1 MNAATPHLATQL
13 ADHPNT
19 IRTADNTHL
28 FYRDWGQGR
37 PLVFLSGWTLNTDM
51 WAYQMEP
58 LSRLNCRCIAY
69 DRRGHGRSS
78 DPGRGYDFD
87 TLADDLHSVLTQLD
101 LHDVTLVAHSIA
113 SGEAVRY
120 LTRHG
125 AARIARV
132 AFVAPAAT
140 PYLLKTADNPNG
152 IDAALFEQGR
162 AALSRSFPDWI
173 EANAAP
179 YFGPGVSRAPLDWTI
194 RMMLQTSHQAMLEL
208 AHVQTITDFRAEL
221 RRLDL
226 PALVIQGDRDASA
239 PLELTGRPTARLIAG
254 ASLEVYEGAGHGLYF
269 THAERLNQD
278 LLAFLD
284 RRPA

>member
-1 MNAATPHLATQL
+1 MNATAPYLT
-13 ADHPNT
+13 DEPNT
-19 IRTADNTHL
+19 LRTADRTRL
-28 FYRDWGQGR
+28 FYRDWGHGT
-37 PLVFLSGWTLNTDM
+37 PLVFLSGWTLNSDM

-58 LSRLNCRCIAY
+58 LSRLGCRCIAY

-87 TLADDLHSVLTQLD
+87 TLADDLDSVLSTLD
-101 LHDVTLVAHSIA
+101 LSNVTLVAHSIA

-125 AARIARV
+125 SARVARIA
-132 AFVAPAAT
+132 FIAPAAT
-140 PYLLKTADNPNG
+140 PYLLKTEDNPNG
-152 IDAALFEQGR
+152 IDGALFEQGR

-221 RRLDL
+221 ARVRV
-226 PALVIQGDRDASA
+226 PSLVVHGDRDASA
-239 PLELTGRPTARLIAG
+239 PLELTGRPTAALIAG
-254 ASLEVYEGAGHGLYF
+254 ASLNVYEGAGHGLYF
-269 THAERLNQD
+269 THAEKLNQD
-278 LLAFLD
+278 LLAFLGH
-284 RRPA
+284 RPA

>member
-1 MNAATPHLATQL
+1 MNATAPHLA
-13 ADHPNT
+13 DEPNT
-19 IRTADNTHL
+19 IRAADNTRL
-28 FYRDWGQGR
+28 FYRDWGQGT
-37 PLVFLSGWTLNTDM
+37 PIVFLSGWTLNSDM

-58 LSRLNCRCIAY
+58 LARLNCRCIAY

-87 TLADDLHSVLTQLD
+87 TLADDLNSVLSTLD
-101 LHDVTLVAHSIA
+101 LHDVTLVTHSIA

-125 AARIARV
+125 SSRIARI

-152 IDAALFEQGR
+152 IDGILFEQGR
-162 AALSRSFPDWI
+162 AALRRSFPDWI

-179 YFGPGVSRAPLDWTI
+179 YFGAGVSRAPCDWTI

-208 AHVQTITDFRAEL
+208 AHLQTITDFREEL
-221 RRLDL
+221 KRVDV
-226 PALVIQGDRDASA
+226 PSLVVHGERDVSA
-239 PLELTGRPTARLIAG
+239 PLELTGRPTARLIPG
-254 ASLEVYEGAGHGLYF
+254 ASLYVYEDAAHGLYF

-278 LLAFLD
+278 LLTFLD

>member
-1 MNAATPHLATQL
+1 MNATAPHLT
-13 ADHPNT
+13 DDPNI
-19 IRTADNTHL
+19 IRTADHTRL
-28 FYRDWGQGR
+28 FYRDWGHGT
-37 PLVFLSGWTLNTDM
+37 PLVFLSGWTLNSDM

-58 LSRLNCRCIAY
+58 LSRLGCRCVAY

-87 TLADDLHSVLTQLD
+87 TLADDLDSVLSTLD
-101 LHDVTLVAHSIA
+101 LNNVTLVGHSIA

-125 AARIARV
+125 SARVARIA
-132 AFVAPAAT
+132 FIAPAAT
-140 PYLLKTADNPNG
+140 PYLLKTEDNPNG
-152 IDAALFEQGR
+152 IDGALFEQGR

-221 RRLDL
+221 ARVRV
-226 PALVIQGDRDASA
+226 PSLVVHGDRDASA
-239 PLELTGRPTARLIAG
+239 PLELTGRPTAALIAG
-254 ASLEVYEGAGHGLYF
+254 ASLNVYEGAGHGLYF
-269 THAERLNQD
+269 THAEKLNQD
-278 LLAFLD
+278 LLAFLGH
-284 RRPA
+284 RPA

>member
-1 MNAATPHLATQL
+1 MNATAPYLT
-13 ADHPNT
+13 DEPNT
-19 IRTADNTHL
+19 LRTADRTRL
-28 FYRDWGQGR
+28 FYRDWGHGT
-37 PLVFLSGWTLNTDM
+37 PLVFLSGWTLNSDM

-58 LSRLNCRCIAY
+58 LSRLGCRCIAY

-87 TLADDLHSVLTQLD
+87 TLADDLDSVLSTLD
-101 LHDVTLVAHSIA
+101 LSNVTLVAHSIA

-125 AARIARV
+125 SARVARIA
-132 AFVAPAAT
+132 FIAPAAT
-140 PYLLKTADNPNG
+140 PYLLKTEDNPNG

-221 RRLDL
+221 ARVRV
-226 PALVIQGDRDASA
+226 PSLVVHGDRDASA
-239 PLELTGRPTARLIAG
+239 PLELTGRPTAALIAG
-254 ASLEVYEGAGHGLYF
+254 ASLNVYEGAGHGLYF
-269 THAERLNQD
+269 THAEKLNQD
-278 LLAFLD
+278 LLAFLGH
-284 RRPA
+284 RPA

>member
-1 MNAATPHLATQL
+1 MNATAPHLT
-13 ADHPNT
+13 DDPNI
-19 IRTADNTHL
+19 IRTADDTRL
-28 FYRDWGQGR
+28 FYRDWGHGT
-37 PLVFLSGWTLNTDM
+37 PLVFLSGWTLNSDM

-58 LSRLNCRCIAY
+58 LSRLGCRCVAY

-87 TLADDLHSVLTQLD
+87 TLADDLDSVLSTLD
-101 LHDVTLVAHSIA
+101 LSNVTLVGHSIA

-125 AARIARV
+125 SARVARIA
-132 AFVAPAAT
+132 FIAPAAT
-140 PYLLKTADNPNG
+140 PYLLKTEDNPNG

-221 RRLDL
+221 ARVRV
-226 PALVIQGDRDASA
+226 PSLVVHGDRDASA
-239 PLELTGRPTARLIAG
+239 PLELTGRPTAALIAG
-254 ASLEVYEGAGHGLYF
+254 ASLNVYEGAGHGLYF
-269 THAERLNQD
+269 THAEKLNQD
-278 LLAFLD
+278 LLAFLGH
-284 RRPA
+284 RPA

>member
-1 MNAATPHLATQL
+1 MNATAPHLT
-13 ADHPNT
+13 DDPNI
-19 IRTADNTHL
+19 IRTADHTRL
-28 FYRDWGQGR
+28 FYRDWGHGT
-37 PLVFLSGWTLNTDM
+37 PLVFLSGWTLNSDM

-58 LSRLNCRCIAY
+58 LSRLGCRCVAY

-87 TLADDLHSVLTQLD
+87 TLADDLDSVLSTLD
-101 LHDVTLVAHSIA
+101 LSNVTLVAHSIA
-113 SGEAVRY
+113 SGEVVRY

-125 AARIARV
+125 SARVARIA
-132 AFVAPAAT
+132 FIAPAAT
-140 PYLLKTADNPNG
+140 PYLLKTEDNPNG

-162 AALSRSFPDWI
+162 AALRRSFPDWI

-221 RRLDL
+221 ARVRV
-226 PALVIQGDRDASA
+226 PSLVVHGDRDASA
-239 PLELTGRPTARLIAG
+239 PLELTGRPTAALIAG
-254 ASLEVYEGAGHGLYF
+254 ASLNVYEGAGHGLYF
-269 THAERLNQD
+269 THAEKLNQD
-278 LLAFLD
+278 LLAFLGH
-284 RRPA
+284 RPA

>member
-1 MNAATPHLATQL
+1 MNATAPHLT
-13 ADHPNT
+13 DDPNI
-19 IRTADNTHL
+19 IRTADHTRL
-28 FYRDWGQGR
+28 FYRDWGHGT
-37 PLVFLSGWTLNTDM
+37 PLVFLSGWTLNSDM

-58 LSRLNCRCIAY
+58 LSRLGCRCVAY

-87 TLADDLHSVLTQLD
+87 TLADDLDSVLSTLD
-101 LHDVTLVAHSIA
+101 LSNVTLVAHSIA

-125 AARIARV
+125 SARVARIA
-132 AFVAPAAT
+132 FIAPAAT
-140 PYLLKTADNPNG
+140 PYLLKTEDNPNG
-152 IDAALFEQGR
+152 IDGALFEQGR

-221 RRLDL
+221 ARVRV
-226 PALVIQGDRDASA
+226 PSLVVHGDRDASA
-239 PLELTGRPTARLIAG
+239 PLELTGRPTAALIAG
-254 ASLEVYEGAGHGLYF
+254 ASLNVYEGAGHGLYF
-269 THAERLNQD
+269 THAEKLNQD
-278 LLAFLD
+278 LLAFL
-284 RRPA
+284 RHRPA

>member
-1 MNAATPHLATQL
+1 
-13 ADHPNT
+13 
-19 IRTADNTHL
+19 
-28 FYRDWGQGR
+28 
-37 PLVFLSGWTLNTDM
+37 M

-58 LSRLNCRCIAY
+58 LSRLDCRCIAY

-87 TLADDLHSVLTQLD
+87 TLADDLESVLSALD
-101 LHDVTLVAHSIA
+101 LSGVTLVAHSIA

-120 LTRHG
+120 LTRYG
-125 AARIARV
+125 SARVARV
-132 AFVAPAAT
+132 AFIAPAAT
-140 PYLLKTADNPNG
+140 PYLLKTEDNPNG

-162 AALSRSFPDWI
+162 LALSRSFPDWI

-208 AHVQTITDFRAEL
+208 ARVQTITDFRAEL
-221 RRLDL
+221 AKIEVPSLIL
-226 PALVIQGDRDASA
+226 HGDRDASA
-239 PLELTGRPTARLIAG
+239 PLELTGRPTAALIPG
-254 ASLEVYEGAGHGLYF
+254 ASLHVYEGAGHGFYF
-269 THAERLNQD
+269 THAERLNRD
-278 LLAFLD
+278 LLAFLG

>member
-1 MNAATPHLATQL
+1 MNATAPHLT
-13 ADHPNT
+13 DDPNI
-19 IRTADNTHL
+19 IRTADHTRL
-28 FYRDWGQGR
+28 FYRDWGHGT
-37 PLVFLSGWTLNTDM
+37 PLVFLSGWTLNSGM

-58 LSRLNCRCIAY
+58 LSRLGCRCIAY

-87 TLADDLHSVLTQLD
+87 TLADDLDSVLSTLD
-101 LHDVTLVAHSIA
+101 LSNVTLVAHSIA

-125 AARIARV
+125 SARVARIA
-132 AFVAPAAT
+132 FIAPAAT
-140 PYLLKTADNPNG
+140 PYLLKTEDNPNG
-152 IDAALFEQGR
+152 IDGALFEQGR

-221 RRLDL
+221 ARVRV
-226 PALVIQGDRDASA
+226 PSLVVHGDRDASA
-239 PLELTGRPTARLIAG
+239 PLELTGRPTAALIAG
-254 ASLEVYEGAGHGLYF
+254 ASLNVYEGAGHGLYF
-269 THAERLNQD
+269 THAEKLNQD
-278 LLAFLD
+278 LLAFLGH
-284 RRPA
+284 RPA

>member
-1 MNAATPHLATQL
+1 MNATVPHLT
-13 ADHPNT
+13 DDPNI
-19 IRTADNTHL
+19 IRTADHTRL
-28 FYRDWGQGR
+28 FYRDWGHGT
-37 PLVFLSGWTLNTDM
+37 PLVFLSGWTLNSGM

-58 LSRLNCRCIAY
+58 LSRLGCRCIAY

-87 TLADDLHSVLTQLD
+87 TLADDLDSVLSTLD
-101 LHDVTLVAHSIA
+101 LSNVTLVAHSIA

-125 AARIARV
+125 SARVARIA
-132 AFVAPAAT
+132 FIAPAAT
-140 PYLLKTADNPNG
+140 PYLLKTEDNPNG

-221 RRLDL
+221 ARVRV
-226 PALVIQGDRDASA
+226 PSLVVHGDRDASA
-239 PLELTGRPTARLIAG
+239 PLELTGRPTAALIAG
-254 ASLEVYEGAGHGLYF
+254 ASLNVYEGAGHGLYF
-269 THAERLNQD
+269 THAEKLNQD
-278 LLAFLD
+278 LLAFLGH
-284 RRPA
+284 RPA

>member
-1 MNAATPHLATQL
+1 MNATAPHLT
-13 ADHPNT
+13 DDPNI
-19 IRTADNTHL
+19 IRTADHTRL
-28 FYRDWGQGR
+28 FYRDWGHGT
-37 PLVFLSGWTLNTDM
+37 PLVFLSGWTLNSDM

-58 LSRLNCRCIAY
+58 LSRLGCRCIAY

-87 TLADDLHSVLTQLD
+87 TLADDLDSVLSTLD
-101 LHDVTLVAHSIA
+101 LSNVTLVAHSIA

-125 AARIARV
+125 SARVARIA
-132 AFVAPAAT
+132 FIAPAAT
-140 PYLLKTADNPNG
+140 PYLLKTEDNPNG
-152 IDAALFEQGR
+152 IDGALFEQGR

-221 RRLDL
+221 ARVRV
-226 PALVIQGDRDASA
+226 PSLVVHGDRDASA
-239 PLELTGRPTARLIAG
+239 PLELTGRPTAALIAG
-254 ASLEVYEGAGHGLYF
+254 ASLNVYEGAGHGLYF
-269 THAERLNQD
+269 THAEKLNQD
-278 LLAFLD
+278 LLAFLGH
-284 RRPA
+284 RPA